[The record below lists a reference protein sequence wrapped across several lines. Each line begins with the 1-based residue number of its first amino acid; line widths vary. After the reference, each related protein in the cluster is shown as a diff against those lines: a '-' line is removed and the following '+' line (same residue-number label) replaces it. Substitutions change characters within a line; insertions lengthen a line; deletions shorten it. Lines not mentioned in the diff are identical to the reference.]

1 MRRGLSVAA
10 LLLVVGLGA
19 IAQPPARLTTR
30 QAAALDALLGTYG
43 PDSPGAA
50 VLVARCGETLLE
62 RVSGLA
68 DVQGKRAVTPE
79 TRFRL
84 ASVSKQFTA
93 AAVNRLAAD
102 GRLSLDDPIGRFVP
116 DLPEWARKPTLR
128 QLLTHTGGL
137 PDYEDYIPSDRTTQ
151 VTDHDMAMLLARAS
165 GPKLPPGEKFA
176 YSNTGYALLALAV
189 EKASGKT
196 LPAFLPEAVFGPLQM
211 TSLIPPDPNPAN
223 AVPRRAFGHSLE
235 ERDWKRTDQ
244 SLTSAVWGDGGV
256 YASIRDLA
264 RWSRALC
271 SLVPQVYDAAGAFE
285 PRVRADRPNSSYG
298 WGWYIETQGARSVVW
313 HTGETMGFRNA
324 LLHSTGERL
333 TVAVL
338 TNRNEGEPI
347 ETARAI
353 LQLFSAPP

>member
-1 MRRGLSVAA
+1 M
-10 LLLVVGLGA
+10 
-19 IAQPPARLTTR
+19 
-30 QAAALDALLGTYG
+30 
-43 PDSPGAA
+43 
-50 VLVARCGETLLE
+50 
-62 RVSGLA
+62 A
-68 DVQGKRAVTPE
+68 DVAGKRPVTPE

-93 AAVNRLAAD
+93 AAVNRLVAE
-102 GRLSLDDPIGRFVP
+102 GRLSLDDPIGRWVP
-116 DLPEWARKPTLR
+116 DLPEWARTPTLR

-137 PDYEDYIPSDRTTQ
+137 PDYEDFIPPDRTTQ
-151 VTDHDMAMLLARAS
+151 VTDHDMAMLLARAP
-165 GPKLPPGEKFA
+165 GTKLPPGEKFA

-196 LPAFLPEAVFGPLQM
+196 LPVFLQEAVFAPLQM
-211 TSLIPPDPNPAN
+211 TSKIPIDPNPED

-235 ERDWKRTDQ
+235 DRDWKRTDQ

-271 SLVPQVYDAAGAFE
+271 RLEPKVYDAAAAFE
-285 PRVRADRPNSSYG
+285 PRVVSDRPGSSYG
-298 WGWYIETQGARSVVW
+298 WGWYVGTQGARSVVW

-324 LLHSTGERL
+324 LLHSPADRL

-353 LQLFSAPP
+353 LQLFSGPR

>member
-1 MRRGLSVAA
+1 M
-10 LLLVVGLGA
+10 
-19 IAQPPARLTTR
+19 
-30 QAAALDALLGTYG
+30 
-43 PDSPGAA
+43 
-50 VLVARCGETLLE
+50 
-62 RVSGLA
+62 A
-68 DVQGKRAVTPE
+68 DLQGKRSVTPE

-93 AAVNRLAAD
+93 AAVNRLAAE
-102 GRLSLDDPIGRFVP
+102 GRLSLDDPIGKFVP
-116 DLPEWARKPTLR
+116 DLPEWAKTPTLR

-137 PDYEDYIPSDRTTQ
+137 PDYEDFIPSDRTTQ
-151 VTDHDMAMLLARAS
+151 VTDHDMSWLLARAR
-165 GPKLPPGEKFA
+165 GTKLPPGEKFA

-189 EKASGKT
+189 EKSSGKT
-196 LPAFLPEAVFGPLQM
+196 LPLFLEEAVFAPLQM
-211 TSLIPPDPNPAN
+211 TSVIPPDPNPAD
-223 AVPRRAFGHSLE
+223 AVPRRAYGYSLE
-235 ERDWKRTDQ
+235 EQGWRRTDQ

-271 SLVPQVYDAAGAFE
+271 GQEPKIYDALAAFE
-285 PRVRADRPNSSYG
+285 PRVRADRPDSSYG
-298 WGWYIETQGARSVVW
+298 WGWYVGTQGARNVVW

-324 LLHSTGERL
+324 LLHSTAARL

-353 LQLFSAPP
+353 FELFSAPGP